1 MNMDDMSP
9 RRGDGMTGSG
19 REDRWEAEAAHD
31 RLAKETEE
39 IHAEEAAER
48 GEAPPA
54 KAPWWKFWAI
64 R

>member
-9 RRGDGMTGSG
+9 RGGDGMTGSG
-19 REDRWEAEAAHD
+19 REEHWQQEAERD

-48 GEAPPA
+48 GEAPAA
-54 KAPWWKFWAI
+54 KAPWWKFWAS